1 VNGPLISMQ
10 NISICFQKGIFRRR
24 TEVRAVDSVSL
35 DIAPG
40 EIVALVGESG
50 CGKTTIGKALAGLH
64 RPTEGKVL
72 YQGQDIWKLGRQA
85 FSEYRRDVQLV
96 HQDSF
101 AALNP
106 VLTIVQSLS
115 APLQRYGLVPAGR
128 TVRSVVGEYLE
139 MVELT
144 PADQF
149 LDKYPHQLSGGQRQ
163 RVILARALSVKP
175 KLIIADEPVS
185 MVDVSL
191 RLALLNLMAR
201 MNRDMGV
208 AFAYITHDLATARYL
223 AGKGRIVVMYLGGMV
238 ELGPLGDV
246 LERPRHPYLQA
257 LLSAVPVPDPLLA
270 RARKMLPLRSLEMPD
285 PTNPPPGCR
294 FHPRCPYA
302 EGLCGETVPGL
313 QPEGNGCMVACHLKE
328 RIPLWTP
335 CSGVSP
341 SRLA

>member
-1 VNGPLISMQ
+1 MNGPLISMQ